1 MIAARFRLVG
11 WVAGC
16 AGAALVCYMA
26 SQSVA
31 AERSALTKVDSQ
43 IADTKADIAR
53 LDTEITARSRAGQV
67 EHWNGVLAL
76 QAARPVQYVQSGF
89 QLASLAGGQRLP
101 LDPQVTG
108 QIAVQAASL
117 QVPAKPADAA
127 PVAPE
132 ASPEVHTP
140 TLRTA
145 TLVRPKVL
153 PLDPGTPGLIKAS
166 YIKEA
171 PIRPVEAPA
180 PIDPLPAK
188 VESAKPATKV
198 AKADKPKVDAPKV
211 VVAKADKPKPALKLA
226 DADVPK
232 AKRKT
237 AKSED
242 GLLPDDFGKLLAAE
256 HHAKPHK
263 SL

>member
-89 QLASLAGGQRLP
+89 QLASLAGGRHLP

-108 QIAVQAASL
+108 QAAVQAASL
-117 QVPAKPADAA
+117 QVPAKPAAA

-132 ASPEVHTP
+132 GSPEVPTP

-145 TLVRPKVL
+145 TLVRAKAL

-166 YIKEA
+166 YVKEA
-171 PIRPVEAPA
+171 PIRPIEAPA
-180 PIDPLPAK
+180 LIDPTPAK
-188 VESAKPATKV
+188 VEKS
-198 AKADKPKVDAPKV
+198 KADRSKT
-211 VVAKADKPKPALKLA
+211 VVAKADKSKPPIKLA
-226 DADVPK
+226 DADLSK
-232 AKRKT
+232 AKPKK
-237 AKSED
+237 AKAED
-242 GLLPDDFGKLLAAE
+242 GLLPDDLGKLIAAE
-256 HHAKPHK
+256 RHAKPHK
-263 SL
+263 AL